1 MKTIVV
7 VEDDRD
13 LARLIQLKLSRE
25 GFNIV
30 NAYDGIEGLAE
41 IRRVSPNLVIL
52 DIMMPKMN
60 GFQVLKEMRADP
72 VTKDIPVLILTA
84 LTQEEDVVKGF
95 QYGADDYMVK
105 PFRPSELLIRA
116 TNLVG
121 KSPVS

>member
-116 TNLVG
+116 TKLVG